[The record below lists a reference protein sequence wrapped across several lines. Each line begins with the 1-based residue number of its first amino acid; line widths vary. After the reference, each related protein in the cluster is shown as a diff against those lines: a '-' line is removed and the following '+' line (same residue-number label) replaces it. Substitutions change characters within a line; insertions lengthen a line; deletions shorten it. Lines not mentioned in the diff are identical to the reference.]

1 MNRIKVLYDVVKAI
15 RTKEEISGL
24 LTADIQ
30 KDEISIFTIK
40 NQFEKNF
47 VTGQIKAQINT
58 QVDYEGKT
66 VRHDSD
72 TEFSMSSGRGFHHG
86 HHGMAHRHHF
96 GAMAAMHHHGGRC
109 GQMGGRFAKL
119 AFILGLLNALEIKEA
134 EDNTLVITINSA
146 NLPDDAKELV
156 RERMSHGGG
165 HHCQHGFMKEFS
177 SLKQLDFTI
186 TAWLDADCNV
196 KKVAGVFTGIQ
207 QDEQLKDHVLKANGE
222 VVFHDKENK

>member
-1 MNRIKVLYDVVKAI
+1 MNKIKVLYDVVKAI

-30 KDEISIFTIK
+30 KDQISIFTIK

-47 VTGQIKAQINT
+47 VTGQTKAQINT

-72 TEFSMSSGRGFHHG
+72 TEFSMPSGRGFHHG

-96 GAMAAMHHHGGRC
+96 GAMAAMLHHGGRC

-119 AFILGLLNALEIKEA
+119 AFVFGLLNSLEVKETQ
-134 EDNTLVITINSA
+134 DNTLVLSLDSA
-146 NLPDDAKELV
+146 NLPDDAKELLC
-156 RERMSHGGG
+156 ERISHSGG
-165 HHCQHGFMKEFS
+165 HHSRHGFMKEFS

-186 TAWLDADCNV
+186 TAWLDADCDV
-196 KKVAGVFTGIQ
+196 TKVAGVFSGIQ
-207 QDEQLKDHVLKANGE
+207 QDEQLQEHVLKANGE